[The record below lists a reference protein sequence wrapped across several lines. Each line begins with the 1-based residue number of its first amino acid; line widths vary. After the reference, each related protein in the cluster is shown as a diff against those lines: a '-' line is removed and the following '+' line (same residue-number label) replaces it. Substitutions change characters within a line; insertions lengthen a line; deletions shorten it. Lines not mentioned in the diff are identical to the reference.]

1 MNGSILTHWT
11 ASFAAT
17 ASSKEVTTMTAT
29 TNLSSYLKHCI
40 TRWYD
45 NAKIDYDVN
54 VFFNGAATTETPA
67 VASVTKSA

>member
-1 MNGSILTHWT
+1 
-11 ASFAAT
+11 
-17 ASSKEVTTMTAT
+17 MTAT

-54 VFFNGAATTETPA
+54 GYFVSAETTENNLYIT
-67 VASVTKSA
+67 